1 MAVITK
7 NDILA
12 ISESFEALYGDISSQ
27 ILIIMAEYLGKD
39 IDEPIE
45 VWQQKRLQ
53 EVNILMKKVQ
63 AILASGNYA
72 STTNEAL
79 NMVIDETL
87 KDIEPKLIEA
97 SKAGALKKTTSYT
110 DSLSINEL
118 KKNMKE
124 DFALTFNNMNQT
136 IQSMISQSYTKAIS
150 NVMAYFNLRRQT
162 ILDEAVQK
170 TYDGETLNKAVIN
183 AIKQMANEGV
193 PAFIDRAGRKWS
205 AEAYASMYTRTNV
218 HNMSIDVVMK
228 RNEDY
233 DNDLFE
239 VSKHAGARPKCA
251 PWQGKIVSKKN
262 RRGYVKDGN
271 GKKVKYIALSDTSYG
286 EPDGLLGINCGH
298 QLYPF
303 IPEVSIDD
311 IKPLTKEEQ
320 KANDKVYQESQ
331 QQRTIEREIRA
342 SKTREIMFKKAG
354 LEDEAKKQALKTKEK
369 QAKMRAFIKRTGR
382 TRRYDRE
389 KVVER

>member
-12 ISESFEALYGDISSQ
+12 ISELFETLYGDISSQ
-27 ILIIMAEYLGKD
+27 ILILMAEYLGKD

-63 AILASGNYA
+63 TILQSGNYA
-72 STTNEAL
+72 STTIEAL

-87 KDIEPKLIEA
+87 KDVEPKLIEA

-118 KKNMKE
+118 KKNMKQ

-162 ILDEAVQK
+162 VLDEVVQK
-170 TYDGETLNKAVIN
+170 VYDGETLNKAVIN

-205 AEAYASMYTRTNV
+205 AEAYANMYTRTNI
-218 HNMSIDVVMK
+218 HNMSVDVVMK

-251 PWQGKIVSKKN
+251 PWQGKIVSKANK
-262 RRGYVKDGN
+262 RGYVKDGN
-271 GKKVKYIALSDTSYG
+271 GKKVRYIALSDTSYG
-286 EPDGLLGINCGH
+286 EADGLLGINCGH

-303 IPEVSIDD
+303 IPGVSIDD

-331 QQRTIEREIRA
+331 EQRAIEREIRA
-342 SKTREIMFKKAG
+342 SKTREEMFRKAG
-354 LEDEAKKQALKTKEK
+354 LEDEAKKQTLKTREK
-369 QAKMRAFIKRTGR
+369 QAKMREFINRTGR

-389 KVVER
+389 KVVGK

>member
-12 ISESFEALYGDISSQ
+12 ISEPFEALYGDISSQ
-27 ILIIMAEYLGKD
+27 ILILLAEYIGKD

-63 AILASGNYA
+63 TILASGNYA

-79 NMVIDETL
+79 SVAIDETL

-118 KKNMKE
+118 KKNMKQ

-162 ILDEAVQK
+162 VLDEAVQK
-170 TYDGETLNKAVIN
+170 AYDGETLNKAVIN

-205 AEAYASMYTRTNV
+205 AEAYANMYTRTNI
-218 HNMSIDVVMK
+218 HNMSVDVVMK

-239 VSKHAGARPKCA
+239 VSKHTGARPKCA
-251 PWQGKIVSKKN
+251 PWQGKIVSKANK
-262 RRGYVKDGN
+262 RGYVKDGN
-271 GKKVKYIALSDTSYG
+271 GKKVRYIALSDTSYG
-286 EPDGLLGINCGH
+286 EADGLLGINCGH

-303 IPEVSIDD
+303 IPNVSIDD

-331 QQRTIEREIRA
+331 EQRAIEREIRA
-342 SKTREIMFKKAG
+342 SKTREEMFRKAG
-354 LEDEAKKQALKTKEK
+354 LEDEAKKQALKTREK
-369 QAKMRAFIKRTGR
+369 QAKMREFINRTGR

-389 KVVER
+389 KVVGK

>member
-12 ISESFEALYGDISSQ
+12 ISEPFEEIYGDLSSQ
-27 ILIIMAEYLGKD
+27 ILILMAEYLGKD

-45 VWQQKRLQ
+45 VWQQKRIA
-53 EVNILMKKVQ
+53 EVNVMMKKVQ
-63 AILASGNYA
+63 AILASGKYA

-97 SKAGALKKTTSYT
+97 SKAGALAKTTAYI

-124 DFALTFNNMNQT
+124 DFALTFNNMNKT
-136 IQSMISQSYTKAIS
+136 IQSMISQSYTKAIT
-150 NVMAYFNLRRQT
+150 NVVAYFNSRRQT
-162 ILDEAVQK
+162 VLDESVQK
-170 TYDGETLNKAVIN
+170 VMDGETFNKAVIS
-183 AIKQMANEGV
+183 AIKQMADEGV
-193 PAFIDRAGRKWS
+193 PAFVDRAGRKWS
-205 AEAYASMYTRTNV
+205 AEAYSSMYTRTNI

-251 PWQGKIVSKKN
+251 PWQGKIVSKANK
-262 RRGYVKDGN
+262 RGYVTDGN
-271 GKKVKYIALSDTSYG
+271 GKKVRYIALSDTSYG

-303 IPEVSIDD
+303 IPNVSIDD
-311 IKPLTKEEQ
+311 IKPLTAEQ
-320 KANDKVYQESQ
+320 IKANDKVYRESQ
-331 QQRTIEREIRA
+331 QQRAIEREIRA
-342 SKTREIMFKKAG
+342 SKTREIMFRKAG
-354 LEDEAKKQALKTKEK
+354 MEDEAKAQAVKTREK
-369 QAKMRAFIKRTGR
+369 QAKMRAFINKTGR

-389 KVVER
+389 KVVEK

>member
-12 ISESFEALYGDISSQ
+12 ISEPFEALYGDISSQ
-27 ILIIMAEYLGKD
+27 ILILMAEYLGKD

-63 AILASGNYA
+63 TILQSGNYA
-72 STTNEAL
+72 STTIEAL

-97 SKAGALKKTTSYT
+97 SKAGALKKTTFYT

-118 KKNMKE
+118 KKNMKQ

-136 IQSMISQSYTKAIS
+136 IKSMISQSYTKAIS

-162 ILDEAVQK
+162 VLDEAVQK
-170 TYDGETLNKAVIN
+170 VYDSETLNKAVVN

-205 AEAYASMYTRTNV
+205 AEAYANMYTRTNI
-218 HNMSIDVVMK
+218 HNMSVDVVMK

-262 RRGYVKDGN
+262 KRGYVKDGN
-271 GKKVKYIALSDTSYG
+271 GKKVRYIALSDTSYG

-303 IPEVSIDD
+303 IPGVSIDD

-331 QQRTIEREIRA
+331 EQRSIEREIRA
-342 SKTREIMFKKAG
+342 SKTREEMFRKAG
-354 LEDEAKKQALKTKEK
+354 LEDEAKKQALKTREK
-369 QAKMRAFIKRTGR
+369 QAKMREFINRTGR

-389 KVVER
+389 KVVGK

>member
-12 ISESFEALYGDISSQ
+12 ISEPFEALYGDISSQ
-27 ILIIMAEYLGKD
+27 ILILLAEYIGKD

-63 AILASGNYA
+63 TILASGNYA

-79 NMVIDETL
+79 SVVIDETL

-118 KKNMKE
+118 KKNMKQ

-136 IQSMISQSYTKAIS
+136 IQSMISRSYTKAIS

-162 ILDEAVQK
+162 VLDETVQK
-170 TYDGETLNKAVIN
+170 VYDGETLNKAVIN

-205 AEAYASMYTRTNV
+205 AEAYANMYTRTNI
-218 HNMSIDVVMK
+218 HNMSVDVVMK

-251 PWQGKIVSKKN
+251 PWQGKIVSKANK
-262 RRGYVKDGN
+262 RGYVKDGN
-271 GKKVKYIALSDTSYG
+271 GKKVRYIALSDTSYG
-286 EPDGLLGINCGH
+286 EADGLLGINCGH

-303 IPEVSIDD
+303 IPNVSIDD

-331 QQRTIEREIRA
+331 EQRAIEREIRA
-342 SKTREIMFKKAG
+342 SKTREEMFRKAG
-354 LEDEAKKQALKTKEK
+354 LEDEAKKQALKTREK
-369 QAKMRAFIKRTGR
+369 QAKMREFINRTGR

-389 KVVER
+389 KVVGK

>member
-12 ISESFEALYGDISSQ
+12 ISEPFEEIYGDLSSQ
-27 ILIIMAEYLGKD
+27 ILILMAEYLGKD

-45 VWQQKRLQ
+45 VWQQKRIA
-53 EVNILMKKVQ
+53 EVNVMMKKVQ

-97 SKAGALKKTTSYT
+97 SKAGALAKTTAYT

-124 DFALTFNNMNQT
+124 DFALTFNNMNKT
-136 IQSMISQSYTKAIS
+136 IQSMISQSYTKAIT
-150 NVMAYFNLRRQT
+150 NVVAYFNSRRQT
-162 ILDEAVQK
+162 VLDESVQK
-170 TYDGETLNKAVIN
+170 IMDGETFNKAVIS
-183 AIKQMANEGV
+183 AIKQMADEGV

-205 AEAYASMYTRTNV
+205 AEAYSSMYTRTNI

-251 PWQGKIVSKKN
+251 PWQGKIVSKANK
-262 RRGYVKDGN
+262 RGYVTDGN
-271 GKKVKYIALSDTSYG
+271 GKKVRYIALSDTSYG

-303 IPEVSIDD
+303 IPNVSIDD
-311 IKPLTKEEQ
+311 IKPLTAEEIE
-320 KANDKVYQESQ
+320 ANDKVYKESQ
-331 QQRTIEREIRA
+331 QQRAIEREIRA
-342 SKTREIMFKKAG
+342 SKTKEIMFRKAG
-354 LEDEAKKQALKTKEK
+354 MEEEAQEQASKTRAK
-369 QAKMRAFIKRTGR
+369 QAKMRAFINKTGR

-389 KVVER
+389 KVVES